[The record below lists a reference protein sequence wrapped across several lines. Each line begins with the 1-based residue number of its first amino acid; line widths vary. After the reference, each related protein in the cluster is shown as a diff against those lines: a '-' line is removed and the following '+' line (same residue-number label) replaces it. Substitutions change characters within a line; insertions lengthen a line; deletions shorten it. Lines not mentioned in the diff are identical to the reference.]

1 MLELKPVELEHL
13 RWRRFNLLFN
23 ISIAIKF
30 KTEVTSDIF
39 LASLEQKAITKIWTD
54 SINIIVYF

>member
-1 MLELKPVELEHL
+1 MFELKPVELEHL
-13 RWRRFNLLFN
+13 RWRFNLLFN

-39 LASLEQKAITKIWTD
+39 LVSLEQKAITKIWTD
-54 SINIIVYF
+54 SINI